1 MADDVL
7 ENDLTS
13 TVNTRESI
21 VKLATRKVR
30 NQMTSEFNNMI
41 QQEKEVDANAQQNQK
56 KQTETLKAQLEC
68 MEALLIASVPSTLHP
83 SIS

>member
-13 TVNTRESI
+13 TGNTRESI

-30 NQMTSEFNNMI
+30 NQITSEFNNMI
-41 QQEKEVDANAQQNQK
+41 QQEKKVDANALQNQK
-56 KQTETLKAQLEC
+56 K
-68 MEALLIASVPSTLHP
+68 
-83 SIS
+83 